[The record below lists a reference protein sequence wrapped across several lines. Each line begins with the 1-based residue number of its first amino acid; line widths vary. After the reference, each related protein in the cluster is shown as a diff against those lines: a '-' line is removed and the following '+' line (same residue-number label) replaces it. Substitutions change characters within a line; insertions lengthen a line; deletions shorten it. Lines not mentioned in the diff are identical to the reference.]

1 MMKLRNRSY
10 VKYSTYALIAAFMV
24 SMTPAGAMADLK
36 VGDSFS
42 QTGDVKITGTLD
54 ASEAT
59 KVKLGTTVATKLL
72 VGPVSGAEINVGEE
86 LNKLGDVLGT
96 DYKNPTFSTLTATG
110 DTTLGATTADSLTI
124 GGNRHRRQLSPQTLA
139 TSLRSERIPIL
150 LEQTSIHS
158 EPMSTTTRQTSPR
171 TRRR

>member
-54 ASEAT
+54 ASE
-59 KVKLGTTVATKLL
+59 G
-72 VGPVSGAEINVGEE
+72 
-86 LNKLGDVLGT
+86 
-96 DYKNPTFSTLTATG
+96 Y
-110 DTTLGATTADSLTI
+110 
-124 GGNRHRRQLSPQTLA
+124 
-139 TSLRSERIPIL
+139 
-150 LEQTSIHS
+150 
-158 EPMSTTTRQTSPR
+158 
-171 TRRR
+171 